1 MTNSHNRTNSHQ
13 AANTSG
19 ASATATPSSVS
30 SSAPGSN
37 VSGRFFANN
46 NNANGK
52 HATKTTQAG
61 GSAKKYHQQQQ
72 QLNASLN
79 SSSQSNA
86 NRSCYFQSKGS
97 PSGQKYFS
105 SNNGENSD
113 KFFVPLKNG
122 IGATSTPGKARSS
135 PHQQAP
141 NRGSPTASN
150 GAVLAQLSSSP
161 PNLSHFAGSKCYD
174 APAPTALPKPPSH
187 WTSDGGLD
195 VLMMAMVAP
204 VAVAAVSV
212 VTSTG
217 AAPKPKSQA
226 YYQKGGKG
234 AVKMNSAAKKHVN
247 QHHRAGLAHH
257 NPVMSCSREY
267 LMAAAATA
275 TSTAGQHAQS
285 NRVMM
290 GSGGDYDMFSE
301 NLKMILNV
309 RA

>member
-1 MTNSHNRTNSHQ
+1 MTNSHNRTNSHP
-13 AANTSG
+13 ANTSG
-19 ASATATPSSVS
+19 ASSAATTSSS
-30 SSAPGSN
+30 SSAASGSN

-46 NNANGK
+46 NTSGK
-52 HATKTTQAG
+52 HATKTTQAA

-72 QLNASLN
+72 QLNGSLN

-86 NRSCYFQSKGS
+86 NRSCYFQNQPKGS

-105 SNNGENSD
+105 SNNNGENSD
-113 KFFVPLKNG
+113 KFFVPLKSG
-122 IGATSTPGKARSS
+122 MGATSTPGKARSS
-135 PHQQAP
+135 PHQP
-141 NRGSPTASN
+141 HRGSPTASN
-150 GAVLAQLSSSP
+150 GAVLVQLSSSP

-187 WTSDGGLD
+187 WTTDGGLD
-195 VLMMAMVAP
+195 MLMMAVVAP
-204 VAVAAVSV
+204 VAAVAAVSV

-234 AVKMNSAAKKHVN
+234 TAKKHVN

-275 TSTAGQHAQS
+275 TSTAGQLAQS

-290 GSGGDYDMFSE
+290 GSGGGDYDMFSE